1 MDPTPPGGNP
11 QGAKEAAAHGDASN
25 QSSNQQAV
33 QQVFGLDLDLGST
46 VMIAVMLLLG
56 LLQREHR
63 PLGLT
68 CLLLAT
74 NATAHSLL

>member
-11 QGAKEAAAHGDASN
+11 QGAKEAAAHGDTSSSN

-56 LLQREHR
+56 LLQRERR
-63 PLGLT
+63 PLGCT
-68 CLLLAT
+68 
-74 NATAHSLL
+74 